1 MKVLLSFLLS
11 LLLIC
16 AHAIAQEALIQPF
29 IRAWKVSGTS
39 QTHVAQTFYDTLLI
53 KRTDKHY
60 QQYFHQVVNAMY
72 SYLKDHPDKRL
83 EARTIIYE
91 ALGAI
96 EYDYPRNA
104 QRLPLEKAMTLAL
117 DLGDEQLLAEIYALY
132 SYLPERMVYPLY
144 NLKALELQRKI
155 GFEHFCYVQN
165 RLFDASRAL
174 YFTRDYRQ
182 AITFGEECLQ
192 LRDPDAQRQDPA
204 LYIYQLDILGACYKE
219 LGIYDSVNYYY
230 RQLEKHLPAIA
241 HKDTLFQQLWK
252 GIARGNLGH
261 VMALQGKYSAALPL
275 IREHLQSSI
284 ARQDGLNI
292 AMAQNRLAYIY
303 HRQGAHTMALAAW
316 RQALYWA
323 EKNNSPENAL
333 QATASIA
340 ESLRLSG
347 KTDSAFY
354 YYFRY
359 HTYKDTLEEHI
370 SLGRLSTINAK
381 LAFDD
386 LQSTLYRSQAT
397 LDKLR
402 FTRNAILVSITLA
415 AIILLLLY
423 NRYRLQHRFA
433 LLATQRKHEQALQE
447 VQRAREQIAA
457 FTNHIIEKN
466 NLIDALQQQV
476 ALKDQSEQNTAVT
489 VHLLQYTLFTDDEW
503 EKFKSEFAK
512 AYPDFL
518 QILRERIEQITPA
531 EERLAALIYLQ
542 LNTYQIANT
551 LGNSKDS
558 VQRSKRKLKKRL
570 NLPEPVTVEEYIYNL
585 LTTK

>member
-1 MKVLLSFLLS
+1 M
-11 LLLIC
+11 
-16 AHAIAQEALIQPF
+16 
-29 IRAWKVSGTS
+29 
-39 QTHVAQTFYDTLLI
+39 
-53 KRTDKHY
+53 
-60 QQYFHQVVNAMY
+60 
-72 SYLKDHPDKRL
+72 
-83 EARTIIYE
+83 
-91 ALGAI
+91 ALGA
-96 EYDYPRNA
+96 
-104 QRLPLEKAMTLAL
+104 
-117 DLGDEQLLAEIYALY
+117 
-132 SYLPERMVYPLY
+132 
-144 NLKALELQRKI
+144 
-155 GFEHFCYVQN
+155 
-165 RLFDASRAL
+165 
-174 YFTRDYRQ
+174 
-182 AITFGEECLQ
+182 
-192 LRDPDAQRQDPA
+192 
-204 LYIYQLDILGACYKE
+204 
-219 LGIYDSVNYYY
+219 
-230 RQLEKHLPAIA
+230 
-241 HKDTLFQQLWK
+241 W
-252 GIARGNLGH
+252 
-261 VMALQGKYSAALPL
+261 
-275 IREHLQSSI
+275 RE
-284 ARQDGLNI
+284 
-292 AMAQNRLAYIY
+292 
-303 HRQGAHTMALAAW
+303 
-316 RQALYWA
+316 ALYWA
-323 EKNNSPENAL
+323 EKNNSPENIL
-333 QATASIA
+333 QATKGIAST
-340 ESLRLSG
+340 LQLNR

-354 YYFRY
+354 YYNLY
-359 HTYKDTLEEHI
+359 HAYKDTLEEHI

-397 LDKLR
+397 LNKLR

-433 LLATQRKHEQALQE
+433 LLTTQRRHEQALQE

-489 VHLLQYTLFTDDEW
+489 AHLLQYTLFTDDEW